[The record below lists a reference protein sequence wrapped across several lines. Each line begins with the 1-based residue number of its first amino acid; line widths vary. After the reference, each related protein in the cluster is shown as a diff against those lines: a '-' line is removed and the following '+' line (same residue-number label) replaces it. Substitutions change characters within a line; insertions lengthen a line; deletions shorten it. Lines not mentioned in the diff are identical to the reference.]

1 MTGTQL
7 KALRKLFMISI
18 SAAARFI
25 GYVELATW
33 HRWEKGTNK
42 VPDYVAEEMISINE
56 TRQKHISGIIA
67 GLNLEEVECSLSELD
82 SVVSSLVELSFKL
95 TSKHAAILTLDTII
109 AGVYAAILEK
119 QGDGESLT

>member
-18 SAAARFI
+18 SAAARFV

-33 HRWEKGTNK
+33 HRWEKGASK
-42 VPDYVAEEMISINE
+42 VPDYVAEEMLSINDA
-56 TRQKHISGIIA
+56 RQKHISQIIF
-67 GLNLEEVECSLSELD
+67 GLNTQETDYSLESLAKAVEMLADHKPDINKNVLAFD
-82 SVVSSLVELSFKL
+82 SV
-95 TSKHAAILTLDTII
+95 I

-119 QGDGESLT
+119 QEDIKP